1 MEMIH
6 DEEDKEADGK
16 AEDDGEEEEELV
28 EGGRPGGVRRLCLL
42 VRVEAVVDVKL
53 NQVTSI
59 SSSTSRLSLM
69 VCSWVSSMACL
80 AVRTSSALRY
90 LGWAPTP
97 HLLCTAGWK
106 LLRSNGGSSTADLFG
121 AIWSQTGKFPD

>member
-42 VRVEAVVDVKL
+42 GRVEAVVDIKL

-90 LGWAPTP
+90 LGWACKPAFP
-97 HLLCTAGWK
+97 SALVWK
-106 LLRSNGGSSTADLFG
+106 AYVPRLRL
-121 AIWSQTGKFPD
+121 QTRIP